1 MNKNNS
7 YIKRFPEKGRH
18 EFREDEVYGVYMD
31 DELTIERREDK
42 NGFEDE
48 DDEDYVGNMT
58 TKTSKA
64 KEKHNTIISVPKCA
78 EEAEAGPALP

>member
-1 MNKNNS
+1 M
-7 YIKRFPEKGRH
+7 KGRH
-18 EFREDEVYGVYMD
+18 EFREDEGYGVYMD

-64 KEKHNTIISVPKCA
+64 KEKHNTIISRD
-78 EEAEAGPALP
+78 G